1 MNEGNAVRLGVL
13 VPFGGWC
20 AAAGGGQWELVGGRG
35 KEIGLASRVE
45 ANPKRSHCSRGC
57 MRRPRSALELFI
69 AFHKL
74 FINPLFIHSNIK
86 VIKYELTGKGQ
97 VCKG

>member
-1 MNEGNAVRLGVL
+1 
-13 VPFGGWC
+13 
-20 AAAGGGQWELVGGRG
+20 
-35 KEIGLASRVE
+35 
-45 ANPKRSHCSRGC
+45 
-57 MRRPRSALELFI
+57 MRRPRSAIELFI

-97 VCKG
+97 VCKGRKKEYGGRGEELRFGVIDLCGVLRDSP